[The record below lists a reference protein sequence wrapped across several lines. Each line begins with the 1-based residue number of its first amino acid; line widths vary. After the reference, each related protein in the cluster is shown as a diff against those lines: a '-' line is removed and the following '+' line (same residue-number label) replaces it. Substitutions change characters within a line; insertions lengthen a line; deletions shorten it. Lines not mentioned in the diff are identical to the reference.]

1 MNNVAKL
8 REKAGISQQ
17 ELGRLSGVPQGVIST
32 IESGTTKYPRL
43 DTAAKLARAL
53 GCTIDELL
61 GEKKEET
68 PCRYLARRFWNSWR
82 Q

>member
-1 MNNVAKL
+1 MEVSPAMIDIAALRKKL
-8 REKAGISQQ
+8 GMSAVELAAAIDVTPGFISQVENGKSGIS
-17 ELGRLSGVPQGVIST
+17 T
-32 IESGTTKYPRL
+32 

-68 PCRYLARRFWNSWR
+68 PCR
-82 Q
+82 

>member
-32 IESGTTKYPRL
+32 IESATKHPRT

-68 PCRYLARRFWNSWR
+68 PCR
-82 Q
+82 

>member
-32 IESGTTKYPRL
+32 IESGATKHPRT

-53 GCTIDELL
+53 GCTIDDLL
-61 GEKKEET
+61 GEKEDPNCPTER
-68 PCRYLARRFWNSWR
+68 PNEGDAQNG
-82 Q
+82 

>member
-1 MNNVAKL
+1 MTRLAEL
-8 REKAGISQQ
+8 RTAAGISQQ

-32 IESGTTKYPRL
+32 IESGATKHPRT

-61 GEKKEET
+61 GDETGKE
-68 PCRYLARRFWNSWR
+68 
-82 Q
+82 